1 MPLAGTIN
9 NSHPTMRDLVEN
21 LIIAE
26 PPIGIAHIDLR
37 EHVFQR
43 FIIRSIGSQ
52 TPTEQTIQTKA
63 ACNAQC

>member
-1 MPLAGTIN
+1 MP
-9 NSHPTMRDLVEN
+9 DLIEN
-21 LIIAE
+21 LIIAQ

-37 EHVFQR
+37 EHVFER

-63 ACNAQC
+63 ASHARC

>member
-9 NSHPTMRDLVEN
+9 NSHPAMPDLVEN

-26 PPIGIAHIDLR
+26 APIGIAHIDLS
-37 EHVFQR
+37 EHLFQR

-52 TPTEQTIQTKA
+52 TPIEQTIQTKA
-63 ACNAQC
+63 ASDAQC